1 MKASETHLGK
11 ILEGNNQFVVPLFQ
25 RPYTWDESRWKVL
38 WTDLVELCEDETDS
52 VRVKPH
58 FMGSIVTVPTRS
70 VPEGV
75 TKFLLIDGQQRLT
88 TLQVLLA
95 ALRDSARGLPGS
107 LSEKLE
113 KSHLVN
119 QFEDGL
125 DHFKLLPT
133 QTNGDR
139 KAFLALINCEP
150 VADSDSRVAKA
161 YTWFRKMLES
171 RGSPDAE
178 RLASIILRRLSLVSI
193 TLDHD
198 DNPHLIF
205 ESLNY
210 KGEPLTQGD
219 LIRNYFLMRVPVA
232 EQEKLFQRCWE
243 PMQLRLK
250 EELSEFVRRFLMMQG
265 SIVKKG
271 EIYRTLKERTDEQTP
286 DGIAAFLDALHRSA
300 VHYHRLL
307 DPAQELNPDLH
318 PRLRRFERLEVGVA
332 WPLLLNLYA
341 EHDAGSLSIGE
352 FTAILDTLENF
363 FIRRFVCGV
372 PTHGLNKSL
381 TPLYYQAKSHP
392 TLLDG
397 VRATLAQ
404 RGYPSDTEFRNA
416 LINGRLY
423 GGGERLPKA
432 KLILEAI
439 ERSLAGK
446 EQVATDS
453 LTIEHIMPQTPTPW
467 WEENLGE
474 TWSETHEL
482 RLHTLGNLTLT
493 GYNAELSNGDFP
505 SKRAVFLQ
513 SPIHLSRS
521 ITRFERWDS
530 EAMQQRGEE
539 LAELALKTWP
549 YFGPA
554 DSLFANAGTGG
565 FVGRA
570 PASLVIL
577 GQRRETTTWR
587 EVLQCTLEVVHDAA
601 PDAFNAIVTKFPRL
615 LSTDAITLRSPR
627 PLGASLHFETNL
639 GADAIARYCQ
649 MVMEGAG
656 YPASEWS
663 VFGPDDSPFT
673 NTVTGKSPV
682 AVLVLGDRHEAAT
695 WREVLQGTLEAV
707 RAAAPDA
714 FDAVVAEFPRLLSA
728 DAAKFRAPRPLGES
742 LHFETNLSAEAIAR
756 YCQQVIA
763 AAGYPASEWS
773 VETR

>member
-11 ILEGNNQFVVPLFQ
+11 ILEGNNQFLVPLFQ

-38 WTDLVELCEDETDS
+38 WADLVELCEDETDTNHA
-52 VRVKPH
+52 KPH
-58 FMGSIVTVPTRS
+58 FMGSLVTVPTRS

-75 TKFLLIDGQQRLT
+75 SKYLLIDGQQRLT

-95 ALRDSARGLPGS
+95 ALRDSARGLPGA

-119 QFEDGL
+119 QFEEGL

-139 KAFLALINCEP
+139 KAFLALINDEP
-150 VADSDSRVAKA
+150 EADSDSRVAKA
-161 YTWFRKMLES
+161 YVWFQKKLRS
-171 RGSPDAE
+171 RGSPEAE

-219 LIRNYFLMRVPVA
+219 LIRNYFLMRVTAA

-250 EELSEFVRRFLMMQG
+250 EELSEFVRHFLMRQG
-265 SIVKKG
+265 AIVKKG
-271 EIYRTLKERTDEQTP
+271 EIYRTLKERTDEQAP
-286 DGIAAFLDALHRSA
+286 DGIAAFLDEMHRSA

-318 PRLRRFERLEVGVA
+318 PRLRRFDRLEVSVV
-332 WPLLLNLYA
+332 WPLMLNLYA

-352 FTAILDTLENF
+352 FTAIIDTLENY

-372 PTHGLNKSL
+372 PTFGLNRIL
-381 TPLYYQAKSHP
+381 TVLYHQAKSHP
-392 TLLDG
+392 SLLDG
-397 VRATLAQ
+397 VRAGLAQ
-404 RGYPSDTEFRNA
+404 RGYPTDTEFRQA

-423 GGGERLPKA
+423 GTGERLPKA
-432 KLILEAI
+432 RLILEAL

-446 EQVATDS
+446 EQVTTES
-453 LTIEHIMPQTPTPW
+453 LTIEHIMPQTPTQW

-474 TWSETHEL
+474 TWREMHEL
-482 RLHTLGNLTLT
+482 KLHTLGNLTLT

-513 SPIHLSRS
+513 SPIYLSRS
-521 ITRFERWDS
+521 ITRFEKWDS
-530 EAMQQRGEE
+530 ETIQQRGEE
-539 LAELALKTWP
+539 LAELALRAWP
-549 YFGPA
+549 YFCP
-554 DSLFANAGTGG
+554 AGT
-565 FVGRA
+565 
-570 PASLVIL
+570 L
-577 GQRRETTTWR
+577 
-587 EVLQCTLEVVHDAA
+587 
-601 PDAFNAIVTKFPRL
+601 
-615 LSTDAITLRSPR
+615 
-627 PLGASLHFETNL
+627 
-639 GADAIARYCQ
+639 
-649 MVMEGAG
+649 
-656 YPASEWS
+656 
-663 VFGPDDSPFT
+663 FT
-673 NTVTGKSPV
+673 NTAHDGYTGRMPV
-682 AVLVLGDRHEAAT
+682 AVLILGDRYETAT
-695 WREVLQGTLEAV
+695 WREVLQGTLVAV
-707 RAAAPDA
+707 RDAAPDA
-714 FDAVVAEFPRLLSA
+714 FGAVVAEFPRLLST
-728 DAAKFRAPRPLGES
+728 DASKFRAPRPLDAS
-742 LHFETNLSAEAIAR
+742 LYFETNLGAESIAR
-756 YCQQVIA
+756 YCQQIIA

>member
-38 WTDLVELCEDETDS
+38 WADLVELCEDETDTN
-52 VRVKPH
+52 RAKPH
-58 FMGSIVTVPTRS
+58 FMGSLVTVPTRS

-95 ALRDSARGLPGS
+95 ALRDSARGMPGS

-119 QFEDGL
+119 QFEEGL

-139 KAFLALINCEP
+139 DAFLALIKGEA
-150 VADSDSRVAKA
+150 VTDLDSRVAKA
-161 YTWFRKMLES
+161 YGWFQKKLKS

-178 RLASIILRRLSLVSI
+178 RLASIILRRLSMVSI
-193 TLDHD
+193 VLDHD

-250 EELSEFVRRFLMMQG
+250 EELSEFVRHFLMRRG
-265 SIVKKG
+265 AIVKKG

-286 DGIAAFLDALHRSA
+286 DDIAKFLDELHRSA

-318 PRLRRFERLEVGVA
+318 RRLRRFERLEVSVA

-341 EHDAGSLSIGE
+341 DRDAGSLSIGE
-352 FTAILDTLENF
+352 FTAILDTLENY

-372 PTHGLNKSL
+372 PTYGLNKIL
-381 TPLYYQAKSHP
+381 TPLYNQAKSH
-392 TLLDG
+392 TSLLDG

-432 KLILEAI
+432 KLILESL
-439 ERSLAGK
+439 ELSLAGK
-446 EQVATDS
+446 EQVTTDA
-453 LTIEHIMPQTPTPW
+453 LTIEHIMPQTPTSW

-474 TWSETHEL
+474 AWRETHEL
-482 RLHTLGNLTLT
+482 KLHTLGNLTLT
-493 GYNAELSNGDFP
+493 GYNAELSNGNFS
-505 SKRAVFLQ
+505 SKRTVFLQ
-513 SPIHLSRS
+513 SPVHLSRS
-521 ITRFERWDS
+521 ITRFEKWDG

-539 LAELALKTWP
+539 LAELTLRTWP
-549 YFGPA
+549 YFGPT
-554 DSLFANAGTGG
+554 DSLFANANAGG
-565 FVGRA
+565 FTGRTPTA
-570 PASLVIL
+570 VLVL
-577 GQRRETTTWR
+577 GERRDISTWR
-587 EVLQCTLEVVHDAA
+587 KVLQCTLDAVRDAA
-601 PDAFNAIVTKFPRL
+601 PD
-615 LSTDAITLRSPR
+615 S
-627 PLGASLHFETNL
+627 
-639 GADAIARYCQ
+639 
-649 MVMEGAG
+649 
-656 YPASEWS
+656 
-663 VFGPDDSPFT
+663 
-673 NTVTGKSPV
+673 
-682 AVLVLGDRHEAAT
+682 
-695 WREVLQGTLEAV
+695 
-707 RAAAPDA
+707 
-714 FDAVVAEFPRLLSA
+714 FDGVVAEFPRLIST

-756 YCQQVIA
+756 YCQQLIA

>member
-38 WTDLVELCEDETDS
+38 WADLVELCEDETDS
-52 VRVKPH
+52 NRAKPH
-58 FMGSIVTVPTRS
+58 FMGSLVTVPTRS

-95 ALRDSARGLPGS
+95 ALRDSARGMPGS

-139 KAFLALINCEP
+139 KAFLALIKGEP
-150 VADSDSRVAKA
+150 ATDSDSRVAKA
-161 YTWFRKMLES
+161 YEWFKKKLKS

-193 TLDHD
+193 VLDHD

-219 LIRNYFLMRVPVA
+219 LIRNYFLMRVPVS
-232 EQEKLFQRCWE
+232 EQEKLFERCWE

-250 EELSEFVRRFLMMQG
+250 DELSEFVRHFLMRQG
-265 SIVKKG
+265 GIVKKG

-286 DGIAAFLDALHRSA
+286 AGIAAFLDELHRSA

-318 PRLRRFERLEVGVA
+318 PRLRRFERLEVSVV

-341 EHDAGSLSIGE
+341 EHEAGSLPIGE
-352 FTAILDTLENF
+352 FTAILDTLENY

-372 PTHGLNKSL
+372 PTYGLNKIL
-381 TPLYYQAKSHP
+381 TPLFHQAKTHP
-392 TLLDG
+392 SLLDG

-432 KLILEAI
+432 KLILESL

-446 EQVATDS
+446 EQVTTDS
-453 LTIEHIMPQTPTPW
+453 LTIEHIMPQTPTSW

-474 TWSETHEL
+474 TWRETHEL
-482 RLHTLGNLTLT
+482 KLHTLGNLTLT
-493 GYNAELSNGDFP
+493 GYNAELSNGNFT

-513 SPIHLSRS
+513 SPIYLSRS
-521 ITRFERWDS
+521 ITRFEKWDG

-539 LAELALKTWP
+539 LAELALKTWS

-554 DSLFANAGTGG
+554 DSLFSNAVTGG
-565 FVGRA
+565 FTGR
-570 PASLVIL
+570 
-577 GQRRETTTWR
+577 T
-587 EVLQCTLEVVHDAA
+587 
-601 PDAFNAIVTKFPRL
+601 
-615 LSTDAITLRSPR
+615 
-627 PLGASLHFETNL
+627 
-639 GADAIARYCQ
+639 
-649 MVMEGAG
+649 
-656 YPASEWS
+656 
-663 VFGPDDSPFT
+663 
-673 NTVTGKSPV
+673 PV
-682 AVLVLGDRHEAAT
+682 AVLVLGERRDAAT

-707 RAAAPDA
+707 RDAAPDA

-728 DAAKFRAPRPLGES
+728 DAAKFRAPRPLGAA

-763 AAGYPASEWS
+763 AAGYTANEWS

>member
-52 VRVKPH
+52 SHAKPH
-58 FMGSIVTVPTRS
+58 FMGSLVTVPTRS

-75 TKFLLIDGQQRLT
+75 SKYLLIDGQQRLT

-95 ALRDSARGLPGS
+95 ALRDSARGLPGA

-119 QFEDGL
+119 QFEEGL

-139 KAFLALINCEP
+139 TAFLAIIKGES
-150 VADSDSRVAKA
+150 VTDSDSRVAKA
-161 YTWFRKMLES
+161 YGWFQKKLKS

-178 RLASIILRRLSLVSI
+178 RLAAVILRRLSLVSI

-219 LIRNYFLMRVPVA
+219 LIRNYFLMRVTVA
-232 EQEKLFQRCWE
+232 EQENLFQRCWE

-250 EELSEFVRRFLMMQG
+250 DELSEFVRRYLMRQG
-265 SIVKKG
+265 AIVKKG

-286 DGIAAFLDALHRSA
+286 DGIATFLDELHRSA

-318 PRLRRFERLEVGVA
+318 PRLRRFERLDVSVV

-341 EHDAGSLSIGE
+341 EHDAGTLSISE
-352 FTAILDTLENF
+352 FTAILDTLENY

-381 TPLYYQAKSHP
+381 TPLYHQAKSHP
-392 TLLDG
+392 SLLDG
-397 VRATLAQ
+397 VRALLAQ
-404 RGYPSDTEFRNA
+404 RGYPSDTEFRQA

-423 GGGERLPKA
+423 GTGERLPKA
-432 KLILEAI
+432 KLILESL

-446 EQVATDS
+446 EQVTTEP

-474 TWSETHEL
+474 TWRETHEL
-482 RLHTLGNLTLT
+482 KLHTLGNLTLT
-493 GYNAELSNGDFP
+493 GYNAELSNGGF
-505 SKRAVFLQ
+505 SAKRAVFLQ
-513 SPIHLSRS
+513 SPIYLTRS
-521 ITRFERWDS
+521 ITRFEKWDGES
-530 EAMQQRGEE
+530 MQQRGEE

-549 YFGPA
+549 YFGAP
-554 DSLFANAGTGG
+554 DSLFSGASTGP
-565 FVGRA
+565 FTGRTPVA
-570 PASLVIL
+570 VLVL
-577 GQRRETTTWR
+577 GERRDATTWR
-587 EVLQCTLEVVHDAA
+587 EVLQCTLEAVRDAA
-601 PDAFNAIVTKFPRL
+601 PDAFN
-615 LSTDAITLRSPR
+615 
-627 PLGASLHFETNL
+627 
-639 GADAIARYCQ
+639 
-649 MVMEGAG
+649 
-656 YPASEWS
+656 
-663 VFGPDDSPFT
+663 
-673 NTVTGKSPV
+673 
-682 AVLVLGDRHEAAT
+682 
-695 WREVLQGTLEAV
+695 
-707 RAAAPDA
+707 
-714 FDAVVAEFPRLLSA
+714 AVVAEFPRLLSA
-728 DAAKFRAPRPLGES
+728 DASKFRAPRPLGEF
-742 LHFETNLSAEAIAR
+742 LHFETNLSAESIAR
-756 YCQQVIA
+756 YCQQLIA
-763 AAGYPASEWS
+763 AAGYAANEWS

>member
-38 WTDLVELCEDETDS
+38 WADLVELCEDES
-52 VRVKPH
+52 ESNRAKPH
-58 FMGSIVTVPTRS
+58 FMGSLVTVPTRS

-95 ALRDSARGLPGS
+95 ALRDTARGLPGS
-107 LSEKLE
+107 LAEKLE

-119 QFEDGL
+119 QFEEGL
-125 DHFKLLPT
+125 DHYKLLPT

-139 KAFLALINCEP
+139 KAFLALIKGEP
-150 VADSDSRVAKA
+150 MADSDSRVAKA
-161 YTWFRKMLES
+161 YAWFQKKLKS

-193 TLDHD
+193 VLDHD

-232 EQEKLFQRCWE
+232 EQEELFQRCWE

-250 EELSEFVRRFLMMQG
+250 DELSEFVRHFLMRQG
-265 SIVKKG
+265 AVVKKG
-271 EIYRTLKERTDEQTP
+271 EIYGTLKERTDEQTP
-286 DGIAAFLDALHRSA
+286 DGITAFLEELHRSA

-307 DPAQELNPDLH
+307 DPTQELNPDLH
-318 PRLRRFERLEVGVA
+318 PRLRRFERLEVSVA

-341 EHDAGSLSIGE
+341 EHDAGTLSIAE
-352 FTAILDTLENF
+352 FTAILDTLENY

-381 TPLYYQAKSHP
+381 PPLYHQAKSHP
-392 TLLDG
+392 SLLDG

-404 RGYPSDTEFRNA
+404 RGYPSGTEFRQA
-416 LINGRLY
+416 LIHGRLY
-423 GGGERLPKA
+423 GTGERLPKA
-432 KLILEAI
+432 KLVLESL

-446 EQVATDS
+446 EQVATEP
-453 LTIEHIMPQTPTPW
+453 LTIEHILPQTPTPW

-474 TWSETHEL
+474 TWREIHEL
-482 RLHTLGNLTLT
+482 KLHTLGNLTLT

-513 SPIHLSRS
+513 SPIYLSRS
-521 ITRFERWDS
+521 IARFEKWDD

-554 DSLFANAGTGG
+554 ESLFT
-565 FVGRA
+565 RA
-570 PASLVIL
+570 VRGSFI
-577 GQRRETTTWR
+577 GK
-587 EVLQCTLEVVHDAA
+587 A
-601 PDAFNAIVTKFPRL
+601 PL
-615 LSTDAITLRSPR
+615 
-627 PLGASLHFETNL
+627 
-639 GADAIARYCQ
+639 
-649 MVMEGAG
+649 
-656 YPASEWS
+656 
-663 VFGPDDSPFT
+663 
-673 NTVTGKSPV
+673 
-682 AVLVLGDRHEAAT
+682 AVLVLGERRDAAT

-707 RAAAPDA
+707 RDAAPDA
-714 FDAVVAEFPRLLSA
+714 FDVVVAEFPRLLSA
-728 DAAKFRAPRPLGES
+728 DASRFRAPRPLGIS
-742 LHFETNLSAEAIAR
+742 LYFETNLGAESIAR
-756 YCQQVIA
+756 YCQQIIA

>member
-38 WTDLVELCEDETDS
+38 WADLVELCEDETDS
-52 VRVKPH
+52 VRAKPH

-119 QFEDGL
+119 QFEEGL

-139 KAFLALINCEP
+139 KAFLALISGELQ
-150 VADSDSRVAKA
+150 ADSDSRVAKA
-161 YTWFRKMLES
+161 YAWFQKKLSS

-232 EQEKLFQRCWE
+232 EQEKLFQSCWE

-250 EELSEFVRRFLMMQG
+250 EELSEFVRHFLMRQG
-265 SIVKKG
+265 SVVKKSD
-271 EIYRTLKERTDEQTP
+271 IYRTLKERTDEQTP
-286 DGIAAFLDALHRSA
+286 SGIASFLDELRRSA

-307 DPAQELNPDLH
+307 DPAQELNPDLL
-318 PRLRRFERLEVGVA
+318 PRLRRFERLEVSVA

-352 FTAILDTLENF
+352 FSAILDTLENY

-372 PTHGLNKSL
+372 PTHGLNKTL
-381 TPLYYQAKSHP
+381 TPLFHQAKTHLS
-392 TLLDG
+392 LLDG
-397 VRATLAQ
+397 VKAILAQ

-423 GGGERLPKA
+423 GVGERLPKA
-432 KLILEAI
+432 KLILESL

-446 EQVATDS
+446 EQVTTEP

-467 WEENLGE
+467 WEESLGE
-474 TWSETHEL
+474 DWRETHEL
-482 RLHTLGNLTLT
+482 KLHTLGNLTLT
-493 GYNAELSNGDFP
+493 GYNSELSNGDFT
-505 SKRAVFLQ
+505 SKREFFAQ
-513 SPIHLSRS
+513 SPVHLSRS
-521 ITRFERWDS
+521 IARFEKWD
-530 EAMQQRGEE
+530 ADALQQRGEE
-539 LAELALKTWP
+539 LAELALRTWA
-549 YFGPA
+549 YFGPT
-554 DSLFANAGTGG
+554 DSLFSNAVTGG
-565 FVGRA
+565 FTGRTPVA
-570 PASLVIL
+570 AIVLGEKREAS
-577 GQRRETTTWR
+577 TWR
-587 EVLQCTLEVVHDAA
+587 EVLQ
-601 PDAFNAIVTKFPRL
+601 R
-615 LSTDAITLRSPR
+615 
-627 PLGASLHFETNL
+627 
-639 GADAIARYCQ
+639 
-649 MVMEGAG
+649 
-656 YPASEWS
+656 
-663 VFGPDDSPFT
+663 
-673 NTVTGKSPV
+673 
-682 AVLVLGDRHEAAT
+682 
-695 WREVLQGTLEAV
+695 TLEAV
-707 RAAAPDA
+707 RDAAPEA
-714 FDAVVAEFPRLLSA
+714 FDAVVADFPRLLSI
-728 DAAKFRAPRPLGES
+728 DATKFRAPRLLNGS
-742 LHFETNLSAEAIAR
+742 LHFETNLSAESIAR
-756 YCQQVIA
+756 YCQQIVV
-763 AAGYPASEWS
+763 AAGYSASDWS

>member
-38 WTDLVELCEDETDS
+38 WDDLVELCEDETDTNHA
-52 VRVKPH
+52 KPH
-58 FMGSIVTVPTRS
+58 FMGSLVTVPTRS

-75 TKFLLIDGQQRLT
+75 SKYLLIDGQQRLT

-95 ALRDSARGLPGS
+95 ALRDSARGLPGA

-119 QFEDGL
+119 QFEEGL

-139 KAFLALINCEP
+139 KAFLALINDEP
-150 VADSDSRVAKA
+150 EADSDSRVAKA
-161 YTWFRKMLES
+161 YVWFQKKLRS
-171 RGSPDAE
+171 RGSPEAE

-219 LIRNYFLMRVPVA
+219 LIRNYFLMRVTAA

-250 EELSEFVRRFLMMQG
+250 EELSEFVRHFLMRQG
-265 SIVKKG
+265 AIVKKG
-271 EIYRTLKERTDEQTP
+271 EIYRTLKERTDEQAP
-286 DGIAAFLDALHRSA
+286 DGIAAFLDEMHRSA

-318 PRLRRFERLEVGVA
+318 PRLRRFDRLEVSVV
-332 WPLLLNLYA
+332 WPLMLNLYA

-352 FTAILDTLENF
+352 FTAIIDTLENY

-372 PTHGLNKSL
+372 PTFGLNRIL
-381 TPLYYQAKSHP
+381 TVLYHQAKSHP
-392 TLLDG
+392 SLLDG
-397 VRATLAQ
+397 VRAGLAQ
-404 RGYPSDTEFRNA
+404 RGYPTDTEFRQA

-423 GGGERLPKA
+423 GTGERLPKA
-432 KLILEAI
+432 RLILEAL

-446 EQVATDS
+446 EQVTTES
-453 LTIEHIMPQTPTPW
+453 LTIEHIMPQTPTQW

-474 TWSETHEL
+474 TWREMHEL
-482 RLHTLGNLTLT
+482 KLHTLGNLTLT

-513 SPIHLSRS
+513 SPIYLSRS
-521 ITRFERWDS
+521 ITRFEKWDS
-530 EAMQQRGEE
+530 ETIQQRGEE
-539 LAELALKTWP
+539 LAELALRAWP

-554 DSLFANAGTGG
+554 GT
-565 FVGRA
+565 
-570 PASLVIL
+570 L
-577 GQRRETTTWR
+577 
-587 EVLQCTLEVVHDAA
+587 
-601 PDAFNAIVTKFPRL
+601 
-615 LSTDAITLRSPR
+615 
-627 PLGASLHFETNL
+627 
-639 GADAIARYCQ
+639 
-649 MVMEGAG
+649 
-656 YPASEWS
+656 
-663 VFGPDDSPFT
+663 FT
-673 NTVTGKSPV
+673 NTAHDGYTGRMPV
-682 AVLVLGDRHEAAT
+682 AVLILGDRYETAT
-695 WREVLQGTLEAV
+695 WREVLQGTLVAV
-707 RAAAPDA
+707 RDAAPDA
-714 FDAVVAEFPRLLSA
+714 FGAVVAEFPRLLST
-728 DAAKFRAPRPLGES
+728 DASKFRAPRPLDAS
-742 LHFETNLSAEAIAR
+742 LYFETNLGAESIAR
-756 YCQQVIA
+756 YCQQIIA

>member
-38 WTDLVELCEDETDS
+38 WADLVELCEDETDS
-52 VRVKPH
+52 NRAKPH

-95 ALRDSARGLPGS
+95 ALRDSARGMPGS

-139 KAFLALINCEP
+139 KAFLALISNEP

-161 YTWFRKMLES
+161 YVWFQKKLKS

-193 TLDHD
+193 VLDHD

-250 EELSEFVRRFLMMQG
+250 EELSEFVRHFLMRQG
-265 SIVKKG
+265 GIVKKG

-286 DGIAAFLDALHRSA
+286 DGIAAFLDELHRSA

-307 DPAQELNPDLH
+307 DPAQELNPDVH
-318 PRLRRFERLEVGVA
+318 PRLRRFQRLEVSVV

-341 EHDAGSLSIGE
+341 EHDAGTLSIGE
-352 FTAILDTLENF
+352 FTAILDTLENY
-363 FIRRFVCGV
+363 FIRRFVCSV
-372 PTHGLNKSL
+372 PTYGLNKIL
-381 TPLYYQAKSHP
+381 TPLYHQAKSHP
-392 TLLDG
+392 SLLDG

-404 RGYPSDTEFRNA
+404 RGYPSDAEFRNA

-432 KLILEAI
+432 KLILESL

-446 EQVATDS
+446 EQVTTAT

-474 TWSETHEL
+474 TWRETHEL
-482 RLHTLGNLTLT
+482 KLHTLGNLTLT
-493 GYNAELSNGDFP
+493 GYNAELSNDDFP
-505 SKRAVFLQ
+505 AKRAIFLQ
-513 SPIHLSRS
+513 SPVYLSRS
-521 ITRFERWDS
+521 ITSFEKWDGD
-530 EAMQQRGEE
+530 AMQKRGEE
-539 LAELALKTWP
+539 LAELAVETWP

-554 DSLFANAGTGG
+554 DSLITAA
-565 FVGRA
+565 VQHSYIGRS
-570 PASLVIL
+570 PVSLLVL
-577 GQRRETTTWR
+577 GERREVSTWR
-587 EVLQCTLEVVHDAA
+587 AVLQETLEVVRNSA
-601 PDAFNAIVTKFPRL
+601 PDE
-615 LSTDAITLRSPR
+615 
-627 PLGASLHFETNL
+627 FE
-639 GADAIARYCQ
+639 
-649 MVMEGAG
+649 V
-656 YPASEWS
+656 
-663 VFGPDDSPFT
+663 
-673 NTVTGKSPV
+673 
-682 AVLVLGDRHEAAT
+682 
-695 WREVLQGTLEAV
+695 
-707 RAAAPDA
+707 
-714 FDAVVAEFPRLLSA
+714 VVAEFPRLLSA
-728 DAAKFRAPRPLGES
+728 DSTMFRMPRQLGDS
-742 LHFETNLSAEAIAR
+742 LFFEGNLGADSIAR
-756 YCQQVIA
+756 YCQRVIA
-763 AAGYPASEWS
+763 AAGYAAHEWS

>member
-38 WTDLVELCEDETDS
+38 WTDLVELCEEETDS
-52 VRVKPH
+52 SHAKPH
-58 FMGSIVTVPTRS
+58 FMGSLVTVPTRS

-75 TKFLLIDGQQRLT
+75 SKFLLIDGQQRLT

-95 ALRDSARGLPGS
+95 ALRDCARGLPGA
-107 LSEKLE
+107 LAEKLE

-139 KAFLALINCEP
+139 KAFIALIKGEP

-161 YTWFRKMLES
+161 YVWFQKKLKS

-178 RLASIILRRLSLVSI
+178 RLATIILRRLSLVSI

-219 LIRNYFLMRVPVA
+219 LIRNYFLMRVTAA

-250 EELSEFVRRFLMMQG
+250 DELSEFVRHFLMRQG
-265 SIVKKG
+265 AIVKKG
-271 EIYRTLKERTDEQTP
+271 EIYRTLKERTEEQTP
-286 DGIAAFLDALHRSA
+286 DGIVAFLDELHRSA

-318 PRLRRFERLEVGVA
+318 PRLRRFERLEVSVA
-332 WPLLLNLYA
+332 WPLLLSLYA
-341 EHDAGSLSIGE
+341 EHDAGTLSIGE
-352 FTAILDTLENF
+352 FTAILDTLENY

-381 TPLYYQAKSHP
+381 APLYHQAKSHP
-392 TLLDG
+392 SLLDG
-397 VRATLAQ
+397 VRSILAQ
-404 RGYPSDTEFRNA
+404 RAYPSDTEFRKA
-416 LINGRLY
+416 LIDGRLY
-423 GGGERLPKA
+423 GTGERLPKA
-432 KLILEAI
+432 KLVLESL

-446 EQVATDS
+446 EQVTTGS
-453 LTIEHIMPQTPTPW
+453 LTIEHIMPQTLTPW

-474 TWSETHEL
+474 SWRETHEV

-493 GYNAELSNGDFP
+493 GYNAELSNGDF
-505 SKRAVFLQ
+505 SAKRAVFLH
-513 SPIHLSRS
+513 SPVHLSRS
-521 ITRFERWDS
+521 IARFEKWDG

-549 YFGPA
+549 NFGPA
-554 DSLFANAGTGG
+554 DSLFGDTTSASFTGRTP
-565 FVGRA
+565 VA
-570 PASLVIL
+570 VLVFRE
-577 GQRRETTTWR
+577 RRDTGTWR
-587 EVLQCTLEVVHDAA
+587 EVLQ
-601 PDAFNAIVTKFPRL
+601 
-615 LSTDAITLRSPR
+615 S
-627 PLGASLHFETNL
+627 
-639 GADAIARYCQ
+639 
-649 MVMEGAG
+649 
-656 YPASEWS
+656 
-663 VFGPDDSPFT
+663 
-673 NTVTGKSPV
+673 
-682 AVLVLGDRHEAAT
+682 
-695 WREVLQGTLEAV
+695 TLEAV
-707 RAAAPDA
+707 RDAAPDT
-714 FDAVVAEFPRLLSA
+714 FDGIVAEFPRLLSM
-728 DAAKFRAPRPLGES
+728 DVAKFRAPRS
-742 LHFETNLSAEAIAR
+742 LDGTWHFETNLSAEAIAR
-756 YCQQVIA
+756 YCQQIIA
-763 AAGYPASEWS
+763 AAGYAPNEWS
-773 VETR
+773 VETK

>member
-38 WTDLVELCEDETDS
+38 WADLVELCEDETDTN
-52 VRVKPH
+52 RAKPH
-58 FMGSIVTVPTRS
+58 FMGSLVTVPTRS

-95 ALRDSARGLPGS
+95 ALRDSARGMPGS

-119 QFEDGL
+119 QFEEGL

-139 KAFLALINCEP
+139 DAFLALIKGEA
-150 VADSDSRVAKA
+150 VTASDSRVAKA
-161 YTWFRKMLES
+161 YGWFQKKLKS

-178 RLASIILRRLSLVSI
+178 RLASIILRRLSMVSI
-193 TLDHD
+193 VLDHD

-219 LIRNYFLMRVPVA
+219 LIRNYFLMRVPVT

-250 EELSEFVRRFLMMQG
+250 EELSEFVRHFLMRQG
-265 SIVKKG
+265 AIVKKG

-286 DGIAAFLDALHRSA
+286 DDIAKFLDELHRSA

-318 PRLRRFERLEVGVA
+318 RRLRRFERLEVSVA

-341 EHDAGSLSIGE
+341 DRDAGSLSIGE
-352 FTAILDTLENF
+352 FTAILDTLENY

-372 PTHGLNKSL
+372 PTYGLNKIL
-381 TPLYYQAKSHP
+381 TPLYNQAKSH
-392 TLLDG
+392 TSLLDG

-432 KLILEAI
+432 KLILESL
-439 ERSLAGK
+439 ELSLAGK
-446 EQVATDS
+446 EQVTTDA
-453 LTIEHIMPQTPTPW
+453 LTIEHIMPQTPTAW

-474 TWSETHEL
+474 AWRETHEL
-482 RLHTLGNLTLT
+482 KLHTLGNLTLT
-493 GYNAELSNGDFP
+493 GYNAELSNGNFA
-505 SKRAVFLQ
+505 SKRTVFLQ
-513 SPIHLSRS
+513 SPVHLSRS
-521 ITRFERWDS
+521 ITRFEKWDG

-549 YFGPA
+549 YFGPT
-554 DSLFANAGTGG
+554 DSLFAHANAGGFTGRTPTA
-565 FVGRA
+565 V
-570 PASLVIL
+570 LVL
-577 GQRRETTTWR
+577 GERRDISTWR
-587 EVLQCTLEVVHDAA
+587 EVLQCTLEAVRDAA
-601 PDAFNAIVTKFPRL
+601 PDSFDGVVADFPRL
-615 LSTDAITLRSPR
+615 IST
-627 PLGASLHFETNL
+627 
-639 GADAIARYCQ
+639 
-649 MVMEGAG
+649 
-656 YPASEWS
+656 
-663 VFGPDDSPFT
+663 
-673 NTVTGKSPV
+673 
-682 AVLVLGDRHEAAT
+682 
-695 WREVLQGTLEAV
+695 
-707 RAAAPDA
+707 
-714 FDAVVAEFPRLLSA
+714 

-756 YCQQVIA
+756 YCQQLIA
-763 AAGYPASEWS
+763 AAGYSASEWS